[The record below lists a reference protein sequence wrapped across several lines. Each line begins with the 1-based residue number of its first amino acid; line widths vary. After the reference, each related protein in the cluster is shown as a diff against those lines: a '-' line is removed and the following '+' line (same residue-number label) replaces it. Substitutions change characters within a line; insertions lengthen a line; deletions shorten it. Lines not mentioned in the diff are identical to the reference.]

1 MFDFVRNRKRIVQII
16 LALIIIPFALWG
28 VESYR
33 MSGRTEPVA
42 EVNGEPITRQEFEET
57 LRERQAQLREALGGQ
72 VDASVLASPQVR
84 QAVLD
89 QLVEQRLLLAHAREL
104 GIVVPDAQLAGV
116 IREIEAFHQDG
127 RFSQERYEFL
137 LRQRGLTPIGF
148 EERVREELMLRQLAE
163 PFTRAGFATRPL
175 VERLARLAEQ
185 KREVSLY
192 TISPEQYLSRV
203 SVEDA
208 EAKRYYESHKEEFRL
223 PEQVKV
229 EYVVLSPD
237 TLKARV
243 QVSEEE
249 IKAYYES
256 HKAEF
261 GTPEERAA
269 SHILVKL
276 GANAGAEERAAAR
289 RKAEDLL
296 AQAQKAPERFA
307 ELAKKHSDDPGSRD
321 QGGALGLFQRGTM
334 VKSFDEAVFGMKPGE
349 IRGPVETEF
358 GYHVIKLDEIKAGT
372 LRPLAE
378 VRDAIEQELKRQKAG
393 RRLAEVAEQFSNLV
407 YEQSESLKPAA
418 QALGL
423 EVQVSGWIARDG
435 TGAPFPANDR
445 LLEAM
450 FSPQAIKERR
460 NIEAIEVRPNTLVA
474 VRVVEHKAA
483 AERPFTEVQEE
494 IIQRLKRERAAQA
507 AKQQGQALLERLAK
521 GEAVELP
528 WSPPVT
534 VSRQEPRG
542 LPPAALRDVFRVAPE
557 RLPAYVGGEAPDGG
571 FVLYRV
577 SKVMDAT
584 EVDVSRRQAWAAQL
598 GELLAQEEYK
608 AFLESVRRRAEIKV
622 NQALIQGEGQ
632 TGS

>member
-33 MSGRTEPVA
+33 MSGDRGSVA
-42 EVNGEPITRQEFEET
+42 EVDGDPITRQEFDEA
-57 LRERQAQLREALGGQ
+57 LREQQARLREALGGQ

-84 QAVLD
+84 EAVLE
-89 QLVEQRLLLAHAREL
+89 QLVEQRLLLAHARKL
-104 GIVVPDAQLAGV
+104 GIAIADAQLAGV

-127 RFSQERYEFL
+127 RFSQQRYEFL
-137 LRQRGLTPIGF
+137 LRQRGLTPVAF
-148 EERVREELMLRQLAE
+148 EERVRQELMLRQLAE
-163 PFTRAGFATRPL
+163 PFTHAGFVTRPL
-175 VERLARLAEQ
+175 VEHLARIAEQ
-185 KREVSLY
+185 KREVSQY
-192 TISPEQYLSRV
+192 AITPEQYLSKV
-203 SVEDA
+203 SVEEA
-208 EAKRYYESHKEEFRL
+208 EAKRYYETHAQEFRL

-237 TLKARV
+237 TLGAGM
-243 QVSEEE
+243 QISEEE
-249 IKAYYES
+249 VKAYYEA

-269 SHILVKL
+269 SHILVKV
-276 GANAGAEERAAAR
+276 GAGASAEERAAAR

-296 AQAQKAPERFA
+296 AQAQKEPGRFA

-372 LRPLAE
+372 VRPLAE
-378 VRDAIEQELKRQKAG
+378 VRSSIEQELKRQKAG

-407 YEQSESLKPAA
+407 YEQSDSLKPAA

-423 EVQVSGWIARDG
+423 QVQMSEWIQRDG
-435 TGAPFPANDR
+435 TGAPFPTNDR

-450 FSPQAIKERR
+450 FSAQTIKERR
-460 NIEAIEVRPNTLVA
+460 NTEAIEVRPNILVA
-474 VRVVEHKAA
+474 VRVVEHKPAA
-483 AERPFTEVQEE
+483 DRPFDEVKDE
-494 IIQRLKRERAAQA
+494 IVERLKRERATEA
-507 AKQQGQALLERLAK
+507 ARQQGQNLLERLAK

-534 VSRQEPRG
+534 VSRQDPHG
-542 LPPAALRDVFRVAPE
+542 LPPAALRDVFRVIPA
-557 RLPAYVGGEAPDGG
+557 RLPAYVGAEAPDGG

-577 SKVMDAT
+577 SKVIEAAEIDA
-584 EVDVSRRQAWAAQL
+584 SRRQAWAAQL
-598 GELLAQEEYK
+598 GQLLAQEEYK
-608 AFLESVRRRAEIKV
+608 AFLESVRSRAEIKI
-622 NQALIQGEGQ
+622 NRALVQGEAQAG
-632 TGS
+632 G

>member
-33 MSGRTEPVA
+33 TSGETGAVA
-42 EVNGEPITRQEFEET
+42 EVDGDPITRREFEET
-57 LRERQAQLREALGGQ
+57 LREQQARLREALGGQ

-89 QLVEQRLLLAHAREL
+89 QLVEQRLLLAHARGL
-104 GIVVPDAQLAGV
+104 GIAVPDAQLAGV
-116 IREIEAFHQDG
+116 IQEIEAFHQDG
-127 RFSQERYEFL
+127 RFSRERYEFL
-137 LRQRGLTPIGF
+137 LRQRGLTPIAF
-148 EERVREELMLRQLAE
+148 EERVRQELMLRQLAE
-163 PFTRAGFATRPL
+163 PFTGAGFVTRPL

-185 KREVSLY
+185 KREVSQY
-192 TISPEQYLSRV
+192 AVSPEQYLSKV
-203 SVEDA
+203 SVEEA
-208 EAKRYYESHKEEFRL
+208 EAKRYYEAHGEAFRL

-237 TLKARV
+237 TLGAGV

-249 IKAYYES
+249 IGAYYEA

-276 GANAGAEERAAAR
+276 DADAGAEERAAAR

-349 IRGPVETEF
+349 IRGPVETQF

-372 LRPLAE
+372 VRPLAE
-378 VRDAIEQELKRQKAG
+378 VRSAIEQELKRQKAG

-407 YEQSESLKPAA
+407 YEQGESLRPAA

-423 EVQVSGWIARDG
+423 EVQVSGWIGRDG

-450 FSPQAIKERR
+450 FSAQAIKERR
-460 NIEAIEVRPNTLVA
+460 NTEAIEVRPNTLVA
-474 VRVVEHKAA
+474 VRVVEHKPAA
-483 AERPFTEVQEE
+483 DRPFADVKDE
-494 IIQRLKRERAAQA
+494 IMERLRRERAAEA
-507 AKQQGQALLERLAK
+507 AKRQGQALLERLAK
-521 GEAVELP
+521 GEAVELS

-542 LPPAALRDVFRVAPE
+542 LPLAALRDVFRVAPE

-577 SKVMDAT
+577 SKVIDAT
-584 EVDVSRRQAWAAQL
+584 EIDASRRQAWAAQL
-598 GELLAQEEYK
+598 SQLLAQEEYK
-608 AFLESVRRRAEIKV
+608 AFLESVRSRAEIKV
-622 NQALIQGEGQ
+622 NRALVRGEGQ
-632 TGS
+632 PGS